1 MGKKG
6 KAKPAATEGEQAA
19 RDKSADTKEK
29 ITTAKDDIED
39 IFSEAKKASASAQP
53 AAEQSQQKHT
63 KKRAKNDIDDI
74 FSSAKKAAA
83 DPEADGEGQEEATNP
98 ELESLAKQVKEGRE
112 KLQASTK
119 RPKVEGSKDDIFG
132 ETAGKARK
140 RTEEGFTIYSEEELG
155 LGKKGGNTDLC
166 PFDCDCCF

>member
-6 KAKPAATEGEQAA
+6 KTKPAAEGEQAA
-19 RDKSADTKEK
+19 EDKSAGTKEN

-53 AAEQSQQKHT
+53 AAAEQSQQKHT

-74 FSSAKKAAA
+74 FSSTKKAAA
-83 DPEADGEGQEEATNP
+83 DPAADGEGQEEATNP

-112 KLQASTK
+112 KLQVS
-119 RPKVEGSKDDIFG
+119 
-132 ETAGKARK
+132 
-140 RTEEGFTIYSEEELG
+140 
-155 LGKKGGNTDLC
+155 KGGWFRVGPSRAGDFT
-166 PFDCDCCF
+166 